1 MENNVPDSPSAS
13 PSDSIGKASTSA
25 SQPRNRALAKASR
38 RNHSKTRTGCYTCKR
53 RKIKCDEQRPSCK
66 NCVKHGVTCDFAQAT
81 QTTLRQNPSA
91 DSELNLLDLEL
102 LHNFTTLTYS
112 TLTHDPAIQNL
123 WKFGII
129 RLAVGC
135 DYLMR
140 SILAV
145 SALHIA
151 QHRPEQKDFYVS
163 NAIIYHQI
171 ASRTAI
177 RLMAEAKPENSECL
191 WAFSISTIYFA
202 MGSPRDN
209 NTSLLIG
216 ESSFPDWLFLL
227 DGVRHILN
235 SLQTTSY
242 TGVLSPMIADGAK
255 RWIASHEPQH
265 VKSNILDNLETQ
277 IRSNVTDPALMSI
290 YGVAID
296 ELRPQLSF
304 AFSPECQNLD
314 IMDAFVWQFAVVEN
328 FMPLLKVPTQE
339 AVVIFAHHC
348 LILNKLQSIWWL
360 RGWDKFIMSRA
371 WEILDQEH
379 RLWIQWPIEEI
390 GWVPP

>member
-1 MENNVPDSPSAS
+1 
-13 PSDSIGKASTSA
+13 
-25 SQPRNRALAKASR
+25 
-38 RNHSKTRTGCYTCKR
+38 
-53 RKIKCDEQRPSCK
+53 
-66 NCVKHGVTCDFAQAT
+66 
-81 QTTLRQNPSA
+81 
-91 DSELNLLDLEL
+91 
-102 LHNFTTLTYS
+102 
-112 TLTHDPAIQNL
+112 
-123 WKFGII
+123 
-129 RLAVGC
+129 
-135 DYLMR
+135 MR

-151 QHRPEQKDFYVS
+151 QHRPEQKDFYIS
-163 NAIIYHQI
+163 HAIIYHQI

-177 RLMAEAKPENSECL
+177 RLMVEAKPENSECL
-191 WAFSISTIYFA
+191 WAFSISTIYFGKPLIPYHQTSLVSSLTIPVSA

-227 DGVRHILN
+227 DGVRHILD

-255 RWIASHEPQH
+255 RWVASHEPQH
-265 VKSNILDNLETQ
+265 VKSNILDNLEAQ
-277 IRSNVTDPALMSI
+277 IRSSVTDPALMSI